1 MAPQILTRLR
11 ELDALPHGSVVMA
24 TSSPAPCY
32 FRRVPGGWHACTP
45 YGDTSLHEQ
54 LVRELDGWPVT
65 LAHRD
70 LRRPVALVARPDDL
84 PRPVPELAGV
94 WA

>member
-1 MAPQILTRLR
+1 MPQVLTRLR
-11 ELDALPHGSVVMA
+11 ELDALPFGSVIMA

-32 FRRVPGGWHACTP
+32 FRRVPGGWHACSA
-45 YGDTSLHEQ
+45 YGDTALHEQ

-70 LRRPVALVARPDDL
+70 LRRPVALVARPDEL
-84 PRPVPELAGV
+84 RPVVVPELAGV
-94 WA
+94 SS